1 MQASLVGLIHPRL
14 KPWCSVFDRTDRSQ
28 NKLPLILVENKFD
41 LALFC
46 DIVKGMKKIKEN
58 AGLLTVVLTA
68 LILAVAFFALLDKRF
83 ARMDERFVRMDER
96 FARMDERMDE
106 RFARMEQNFKQDM
119 QNFKHDLQ
127 VDIQGLREDIRAIQQ
142 ALIKR
147 KLAGTDDHK

>member
-1 MQASLVGLIHPRL
+1 MAI
-14 KPWCSVFDRTDRSQ
+14 
-28 NKLPLILVENKFD
+28 
-41 LALFC
+41 FC
-46 DIVKGMKKIKEN
+46 DIVKDMKKIKEN

-83 ARMDERFVRMDER
+83 A
-96 FARMDERMDE
+96 RMDE